1 MFCTLNL
8 FPRYSVKRSPTI
20 ILNKR
25 ENIQTLSSIFKTPLL
40 YVATQLLC
48 LLPCQPPKIQYPS
61 SQHDRIFRHPTQT
74 QNIIIN
80 GIELSAKH
88 RDCII
93 LKNVSDKFSQ
103 SQIPIFDRSNSP
115 IKPQQR

>member
-74 QNIIIN
+74 QNIIILEWHGATAIRYSDFCVVN
-80 GIELSAKH
+80 IQPRAKIQP
-88 RDCII
+88 RTNEIM
-93 LKNVSDKFSQ
+93 L
-103 SQIPIFDRSNSP
+103 
-115 IKPQQR
+115 